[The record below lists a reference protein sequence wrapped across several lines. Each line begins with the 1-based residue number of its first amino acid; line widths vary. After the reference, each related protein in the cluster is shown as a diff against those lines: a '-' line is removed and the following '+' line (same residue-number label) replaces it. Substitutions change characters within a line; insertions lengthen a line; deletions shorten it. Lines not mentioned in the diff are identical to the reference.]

1 MHRRVLAGLAVSLLL
16 VSCTGP
22 TREASEPLS
31 PTLVPSRLSDD
42 ATGHA
47 RITDP
52 ASLATAI
59 ADAGFTVEAADGPV
73 GIPWQDVVGVPH
85 GFVIGG
91 DDLKVFAYPSAQ
103 GLMKLMK
110 MVSRV
115 EPRGDLLPT
124 EDGGIVTI
132 QWSQPPSLY
141 THGRL
146 LALYFGND
154 PAVRAILADLLGKP
168 R

>member
-1 MHRRVLAGLAVSLLL
+1 MALWGTPA
-16 VSCTGP
+16 
-22 TREASEPLS
+22 S
-31 PTLVPSRLSDD
+31 PTPRHWRPRSP
-42 ATGHA
+42 T
-47 RITDP
+47 T
-52 ASLATAI
+52 
-59 ADAGFTVEAADGPV
+59 GFTVEAADRPV
-73 GIPWQDVVGVPH
+73 GAPWRDVAGLPH

-103 GLMKLMK
+103 ALMK
-110 MVSRV
+110 MESRV
-115 EPRGDLLPT
+115 EPRGDLLPA
-124 EDGGIVTI
+124 EDGGIVMI

-154 PAVRAILADLLGKP
+154 PAVRATLADLLGKP